1 MKRISD
7 PLRLGWSQI
16 DLGSRTYLLFVSKG
30 KKWRTKP
37 LDDGILALLA
47 NEATKTGPLFPW
59 RTRSGVYKWL
69 RPLCER
75 LEVKFTPHMARHYL
89 GKELNRSGA
98 GLKTIM
104 GALDHSSATSSLRY
118 QDADIEIVRQA
129 NTLATDALNKML
141 GKSTKAWTR

>member
-1 MKRISD
+1 M
-7 PLRLGWSQI
+7 
-16 DLGSRTYLLFVSKG
+16 SKG
-30 KKWRTKP
+30 KLWRTKP
-37 LDDGILALLA
+37 LDDSVLALLA
-47 NEATKTGPLFPW
+47 NETTKTGLLFPW

-75 LEVKFTPHMARHYL
+75 LEIKFTPHMARHYL

-129 NTLATDALNKML
+129 NTRATDALNKML
-141 GKSTKAWTR
+141 GKSTKAWNC